1 MIKDANLDKLCFPE
15 PPTPI
20 NMALPRG
27 CLKIL
32 QILKICSTAS
42 SKKTRSNLS
51 LDEKL

>member
-1 MIKDANLDKLCFPE
+1 MMYEDNFERLCLPL

-20 NMALPRG
+20 SIALPLG

-42 SKKTRSNLS
+42 SKKTKSSLS
-51 LDEKL
+51 SDEKL